1 MRWNRFIRIMMTA
14 LLLIGT
20 FVIVYPSAGEEEH
33 PIEMTITLPSDL
45 ELTEAGTISYL
56 TFTLENKSDQSY
68 TLYDAI
74 LSGGFDGSE

>member
-45 ELTEAGTISYL
+45 ELTEHLKTKAISRIRCMMRFCPAAL
-56 TFTLENKSDQSY
+56 TGRSD
-68 TLYDAI
+68 L
-74 LSGGFDGSE
+74 